1 MGNQYHQTLKFEKIS
16 GKSATFLFT
25 LEINSTKRE
34 KTIPP
39 LLLQRAPHIFCKDV
53 RMSKFGAVT
62 PNGKHSVFVIRICFS
77 IVNVF
82 SRCNGRG
89 AGARYNRDWVQ
100 SNQTEIWTCFYQ
112 VFLIQLKRQ
121 FFSFFAIPII
131 EENMCSNTLHNVRP
145 IHLEIIVVKKEYLE
159 YEQRKLQI
167 SKELCCCLVFCDIES
182 ILRAVLIRI
191 SNRKQKQ
198 GSLSGMFCWN
208 SFILNHLL
216 ENRNRNR
223 FVPVT
228 FECVTI
234 CDICDQ
240 NVTKSVLLKNP
251 KNQERVSEVTK
262 SKLWHFV
269 TVTNV
274 TNGHT
279 LNVIGTT
286 PVSIS
291 VWNPD
296 QNDFDCPKRSTKIQW
311 VNRI

>member
-131 EENMCSNTLHNVRP
+131 EENMCSNTLQQRQAHSSRDHSSKKRISRIWTKKVADFQG
-145 IHLEIIVVKKEYLE
+145 IVLLFGILWYWEH
-159 YEQRKLQI
+159 
-167 SKELCCCLVFCDIES
+167 IES
-182 ILRAVLIRI
+182 RSDPDFKQKTEAGVTFWYVLLEFIYPEPFT
-191 SNRKQKQ
+191 RKQK
-198 GSLSGMFCWN
+198 
-208 SFILNHLL
+208 
-216 ENRNRNR
+216 
-223 FVPVT
+223 
-228 FECVTI
+228 
-234 CDICDQ
+234 
-240 NVTKSVLLKNP
+240 
-251 KNQERVSEVTK
+251 
-262 SKLWHFV
+262 
-269 TVTNV
+269 
-274 TNGHT
+274 
-279 LNVIGTT
+279 
-286 PVSIS
+286 
-291 VWNPD
+291 
-296 QNDFDCPKRSTKIQW
+296 
-311 VNRI
+311 